1 MISVVIPLYN
11 KENDVRRTLESVLN
25 QSYTDFEVVVVD
37 DGSTD
42 GSANIVQ
49 EMMSSDARIRLIK
62 QQNAGVSAARNK
74 GIREAK
80 NDLVALIDADDFW
93 DKECLLELFKMTVD
107 FPDAALWGVN
117 YTGLRYGEYK
127 PFNQEMPEGFRDY
140 VKDYFGTPNGGL
152 FCSSSVI
159 LHREKAMA
167 VGLFDERI
175 RIAEDIDLWY
185 RIILNYPVAFY
196 NKVLSCYNRD
206 AANRAEGIL
215 GFHHE
220 ITKRIDYY
228 IEKFEPYF
236 SKNKA
241 FARSFSMRIAYDILH
256 FGYYFGNRHE
266 RECTNHI
273 VRHIPYDEMP
283 SKYRLIFKTP
293 RPIGWCVYR
302 LSLLKKR
309 IFNKK

>member
-42 GSANIVQ
+42 KGADIVR
-49 EMMSSDARIRLIK
+49 EMALNDSRIRLIE
-62 QQNAGVSAARNK
+62 QANAGVSAARNR

-80 NDLVALIDADDFW
+80 NNLIALIDADDYW
-93 DKECLLELFKMTVD
+93 DKDCLLELVKMTED
-107 FPDAALWGVN
+107 FPEAAMCGVN
-117 YTGLRYGEYK
+117 YTSIRYGKYV
-127 PFNQEMPEGFRDY
+127 PYNQGMPEGFRDY
-140 VKDYFGTPNGGL
+140 VKDYFSSSHNGL

-159 LHREKAMA
+159 LRREIAIS

-175 RIAEDIDLWY
+175 IIAEDLDMWY

-196 NKVLSCYNRD
+196 NKVFSYYNRD
-206 AANRAEGIL
+206 AANRAEGRL

-220 ITKRIDYY
+220 ISSRIDYY
-228 IEKFEPYF
+228 IDKFEPF
-236 SKNKA
+236 LLNNKA
-241 FARSFSMRIAYDILH
+241 FARTFSMHIAYNILH
-256 FGYYFGNRHE
+256 GGYYFGNRHD

-273 VRHIPYDEMP
+273 VRHMPYEVMP
-283 SKYRLIFKTP
+283 LKYRFIFKTP
-293 RPIGWCVYR
+293 RSIGWCVYK

-309 IFNKK
+309 FFYKK